1 LKKQTAVFIIAST
14 ALSLALQFVFA
25 IFFFKISD
33 FRQFSYFR
41 SRIEKAA
48 RLSCGTE
55 DSYMDLV
62 KSSGTAILKL
72 PSCDMNNAII
82 PGKFD
87 MAGMLCRDNTAV
99 FSLYPSE
106 LSARKHT
113 SVYVKGINSLSFEY
127 AGGLF
132 EFKCSVKNRQYGR
145 SFFVLKRQYLLPA
158 GAGVF

>member
-1 LKKQTAVFIIAST
+1 LKKQTAVFVT
-14 ALSLALQFVFA
+14 LSLLLSVALQAAFAVFS
-25 IFFFKISD
+25 FKISD
-33 FRQFSYFR
+33 IKQFSYFR

-48 RLSCGTE
+48 RLACGTE

-87 MAGMLCRDNTAV
+87 MAGLVCRGQTAV

-113 SVYVKGINSLSFEY
+113 SVYVKGISSLSFEY

-132 EFKCSVKNRQYGR
+132 GFKYAVKNRQYGR
-145 SFFVLKRQYLLPA
+145 SFFILKGLCLMPD
-158 GAGVF
+158 GAAVF